1 MRTNQPHPTFQRWVW
16 LGSLDVWND
25 VVIGKGNKGNTS
37 IQVFQIEGKH
47 SISQNNATFWLGNCI
62 LGTGMTIFKDTDEGK
77 ELMAMIE
84 ARTPLPK
91 IQHYLDSL
99 ILNHIDPEK
108 LRQRIEV
115 ALAESY
121 EKGRESKAADMREA
135 LGL

>member
-1 MRTNQPHPTFQRWVW
+1 MW
-16 LGSLDVWND
+16 DD
-25 VVIGKGNKGNTS
+25 VVIGKGNKGNIS
-37 IQVFQIEGKH
+37 VHVFQIEGKH
-47 SISQNNATFWLGNCI
+47 SISQNSVTFWLGNCI

-77 ELMAMIE
+77 EVMAMIE

-99 ILNHIDPEK
+99 ILKHIDPEK
-108 LRQRIEV
+108 LHQRIEV

-121 EKGRESKAADMREA
+121 EKGRESKAAEMREA